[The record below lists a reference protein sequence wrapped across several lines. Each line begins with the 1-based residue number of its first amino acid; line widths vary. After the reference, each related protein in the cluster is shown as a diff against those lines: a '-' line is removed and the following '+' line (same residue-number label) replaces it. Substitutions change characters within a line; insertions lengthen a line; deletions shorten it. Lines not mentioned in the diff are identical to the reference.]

1 MGLIIKMVIIFGI
14 IIMSYHYYQKY
25 IDDDDIKLKIINP
38 MYIIQFDFVNIK
50 YFMNYWSIK

>member
-1 MGLIIKMVIIFGI
+1 
-14 IIMSYHYYQKY
+14 MSYHYYQKY